1 MITQNNDND
10 ILKLDAK
17 KTLEIIDK
25 SYNVDYIYN
34 LYNLFKTAINKYRDF
49 KRIIESKKEVY
60 EKLVSTNKIDEITD
74 DEIINLNDTLKLK
87 LEENEELIKN
97 YNNYNNID
105 INNPKTLIIL
115 ETDYL
120 SLIKSLDLNKLL
132 CEDDYN
138 KYK

>member
-49 KRIIESKKEVY
+49 KRIVESKKEVY
-60 EKLVSTNKIDEITD
+60 EKLMSNNKIDEITD
-74 DEIINLNDTLKLK
+74 DEIINLNDKLKSK
-87 LEENEELIKN
+87 LEENEELVKS
-97 YNNYNNID
+97 Y
-105 INNPKTLIIL
+105 
-115 ETDYL
+115 ETQ
-120 SLIKSLDLNKLL
+120 I
-132 CEDDYN
+132 
-138 KYK
+138 